1 MARAV
6 TALRGEHVV
15 LREATVA
22 DVPGLAAIL
31 RLPEVARWWGARV
44 EEDLHDAL
52 EDETTTLWVVLEGG
66 EEIGLVQAWEEP
78 DPQYRHAGI
87 DIALH
92 PGWHGRGLGTDTVRT
107 VARHLIADRGH
118 HRVTIDPAAENA
130 RAIRTYERVG
140 FRPVGVLREYERGA
154 DGTWH
159 DGLLMEMLAA
169 ELR

>member
-1 MARAV
+1 V
-6 TALRGEHVV
+6 TALRGERVV
-15 LREATVA
+15 LREATA
-22 DVPGLAAIL
+22 GDVPRLAEIL
-31 RLPEVARWWGARV
+31 RLPGVARWWGARV
-44 EEDLHDAL
+44 EEDLTDAL
-52 EDETTTLWVVLEGG
+52 ADEDTTLWVVLDGDD
-66 EEIGLVQAWEEP
+66 EIGLVQAWEQP

-118 HRVTIDPAAENA
+118 HRVTIDPAAGNA
-130 RAIRTYERVG
+130 VAIRTYARVG
-140 FRPVGVLREYERGA
+140 FRPVGTLREYERGL

-159 DGLLMEMLAA
+159 DGLLMEMLAT

>member
-1 MARAV
+1 V
-6 TALRGEHVV
+6 TALRGERVA
-15 LREATVA
+15 LREATAA
-22 DVPGLAAIL
+22 DVPRLAAIL

-44 EEDLHDAL
+44 EQDLHDAL
-52 EDETTTLWVVLEGG
+52 EDESTTLWVVVEDG

-78 DPQYRHAGI
+78 DPEYRHAGI

-92 PGWHGRGLGTDTVRT
+92 PAWHGRGLGADTVRT

-118 HRVTIDPAAENA
+118 HRITIDPAADNA
-130 RAIRTYERVG
+130 RAIRTYERIG
-140 FRPVGVLREYERGA
+140 FRPVGVMREYERGA

-159 DGLLMEMLAA
+159 DGLLMDMLAA